1 MAAPLESAE
10 QTRRMLLEICQEH
23 MRKVLDTLREVCLMI
38 TAYGEGNDSMVFQHY
53 NNVVKDE
60 EETSEIKKTL
70 MREVAEVGMVL
81 LSREDFIRLSS
92 EVSTIADYCGG
103 VAYRLM
109 EMSKRKWRVNNEIIK
124 DITSLAEASLNCV
137 IRLRET
143 ILSLSYGGNR
153 TLEIARNVE
162 SAERTVDSIYRKVD
176 IRIITSELNLSVIL
190 MLRDIANFL
199 EEMADESENANDTAK
214 ILAITL

>member
-1 MAAPLESAE
+1 MVLPLESAE
-10 QTRRMLLEICQEH
+10 QTRRRLLEVCQEH

-38 TAYGEGNDSMVFQHY
+38 AAYSEGNHTLVVQHY
-53 NNVVKDE
+53 NNIAKNEDDV
-60 EETSEIKKTL
+60 SEMKKTL

-81 LSREDFIRLSS
+81 LSREDFLRLSS
-92 EVSTIADYCGG
+92 EISTIADYCGG
-103 VAYRLM
+103 ISYRLM
-109 EMSKRKWRVNNEIIK
+109 ELSNRKWRVSSEITK
-124 DITSLAEASLNCV
+124 DIGSLAEAALNCV
-137 IRLRET
+137 TRLRET
-143 ILSLSYGGNR
+143 VLSLSYGGNK

-176 IRIITSELNLSVIL
+176 LNIMTSELKLPVIL

-199 EEMADESENANDTAK
+199 EEIADVSENANDTAK